1 MGWHRCSIGRSHV
14 EAHGASR
21 WQSPSIPYPK
31 AKKNTRG
38 GGPSIVAEG
47 VINEKGISR
56 QPPRVGI
63 AQAAQA
69 STPSTSS
76 FPPKI
81 FTFLPSF
88 SPSPLLY
95 FQLLFSYS
103 IANKFCTLFLCR
115 FESYSFVFKQSTTW
129 LRKSGVEAV
138 SLRRSLVKIKFGNRR
153 KNLFVFYRARKY
165 VIVCEK

>member
-1 MGWHRCSIGRSHV
+1 MDGFRLRSPSFFSHRFIYHPFRIDLISFFQSSIKLSLQFLPQRNSNNFVEKFERNVSLPHLTFDVWEFEEGSFRLGWHRCSAPTLRRTVPPGGDLLPV
-14 EAHGASR
+14 T
-21 WQSPSIPYPK
+21 IPFP

-69 STPSTSS
+69 CTPRTSS

-81 FTFLPSF
+81 STFSTC
-88 SPSPLLY
+88 PLRL
-95 FQLLFSYS
+95 
-103 IANKFCTLFLCR
+103 K
-115 FESYSFVFKQSTTW
+115 
-129 LRKSGVEAV
+129 
-138 SLRRSLVKIKFGNRR
+138 
-153 KNLFVFYRARKY
+153 
-165 VIVCEK
+165 